1 MKRIALVTDAADG
14 SGKCIAERLARD
26 GATVVV
32 TDVRLDVAQRVA
44 DELAAA
50 GLSAT
55 ALALDVVDEDSVNA
69 VYAAIEQRFGRL
81 DMLVN
86 HASVRGP
93 EAGQLTRVEDT
104 SLATWEQT
112 LNVNLNG
119 TFLMCRGAISLMR
132 RGQFGRVVNI
142 SSRSARGR
150 TVLPDSSYVASKS
163 AVLGLSRVLAGEVG
177 HAGITVNCI
186 APSHVFASEAPVA
199 EPAPNY
205 FERSIGESAV
215 GRRAVPTD
223 IADAVAF
230 LCSDG
235 AAFITG
241 AVLDVNGGTF
251 MT

>member
-1 MKRIALVTDAADG
+1 MKRIALLTDVEDEV
-14 SGKCIAERLARD
+14 GKCIAARLARE
-26 GATVVV
+26 GVTVVV
-32 TDVRLDVAQRVA
+32 ASVRLDVAQRVA
-44 DELAAA
+44 DEFAANDQD
-50 GLSAT
+50 AT
-55 ALALDVVDEDSVNA
+55 ALALDVGDESSVNA
-69 VYAAIEQRFGRL
+69 VYSAIEQRFGRL
-81 DMLVN
+81 DILVN
-86 HASVRGP
+86 NASVRGP
-93 EAGQLTRVEDT
+93 EAGALTRVEDT
-104 SLATWEQT
+104 SLSTWEHT
-112 LNVNLNG
+112 LNFNLNG
-119 TFLMCRGAISLMR
+119 TFLMCRGAIPLMR

-150 TVLPDSSYVASKS
+150 TALPDSSYVASKS

-186 APSHVFASEAPVA
+186 APSYVSSSGALLTEHV
-199 EPAPNY
+199 PNC

-215 GRRAVPTD
+215 GRRAVPED
-223 IADAVAF
+223 IAEAVAF